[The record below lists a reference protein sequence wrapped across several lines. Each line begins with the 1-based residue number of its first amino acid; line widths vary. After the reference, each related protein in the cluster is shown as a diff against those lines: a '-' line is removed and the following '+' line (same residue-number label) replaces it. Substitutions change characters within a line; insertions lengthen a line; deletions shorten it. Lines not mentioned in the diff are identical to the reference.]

1 MSPSNTI
8 AFQHTTLDNKHEG
21 KCNLVLVALG
31 GNLKGQM
38 DSPIAHIDAAV
49 AEISSAD
56 LGLCA
61 ISRYWRTPAFPPGS
75 GPDFVN
81 AAVACNTSRSPSD
94 ILSRLHRIEEKAGRD
109 REARWAPRVIDLDL
123 LAVGDQVLP
132 DVAGYEAWRNLS
144 LAEQQTRAPETLILP
159 HPRLQDRAFV
169 LVPLADIAPDW
180 HHPVLNKTVAQM
192 LADLPADDLRQIAPV
207 SREIHG
213 SLPLDGLS
221 CGPHRSK
228 DGA

>member
-8 AFQHTTLDNKHEG
+8 AFQHSTIDNQREG
-21 KCNLVLVALG
+21 KCNLALVALG

-38 DSPIAHIDAAV
+38 DSPIAQIDTAI

-81 AAVACNTSRSPSD
+81 AAVACQTALAPSE
-94 ILSRLHRIEEKAGRD
+94 ILSRLHEIEERAGRD
-109 REARWAPRVIDLDL
+109 RVARWAPRVIDLDL
-123 LAVGDQVLP
+123 LAVGDLVLP
-132 DVAGYEAWRNLS
+132 DAQSHNDWRNLP
-144 LAEQQTRAPETLILP
+144 LEDQKIRAPDTLIVP

-180 HHPVLNKTVAQM
+180 RHPVLGQSVAQM
-192 LADLPADDLRQIAPV
+192 LAALPAEDLRQITPI
-207 SREIHG
+207 SHEIHG